1 MSSLHD
7 LIAKLQRLEEA
18 PAAPAPAA
26 PAPAAPAPA
35 APAPAAPAA
44 DDFETKMKNYEAGKA
59 KAAAVEAIKKYMSKP
74 VNQIGRLENLID
86 PATGFIYYGEAG
98 LDAFKGTPRKMLTR
112 FMSQGDQ
119 QGMMNAITAAGLKV
133 VDNGG
138 YAQIDP
144 ASLKALTQPA
154 APAPAPAPAPAA
166 STTSTTG
173 SDQSPAAPANAEAQK
188 KIDRLKTILGLNV
201 SNATANTTT
210 GANMAKVNESIV
222 TFKSSIGRLLAE
234 EFGVLEAPEAPA
246 VAAAQASSNTVAPN
260 ARQEADALWSE
271 LSTMMN
277 TPGALTPQQ
286 RADIENLTQAY
297 QQFQQNNPL
306 PQAQTVDPS
315 TTPTKPTK
323 PTPTKPNSSS
333 KIGYKNPG
341 TIAFQNWLNTNGVKV
356 AVDGRYGPETQGA
369 IDKLRALKPK
379 EFGNGAS
386 RWQEM
391 MDMLGVGT
399 AFNVIQGQG
408 TSLGSPKYLESMKK
422 YGYDPKTGNPV
433 GGNNG
438 SSQSPVKPT
447 APGKAKSIPELD
459 AAIKA
464 ASDKVTQVA
473 AAKPNSPEL
482 AAAQAEL
489 MAVVQQ
495 KAQAMKANTGSAASP
510 VNPADSPTQAYAY
523 TTTPE
528 YKALLA
534 KMTAAMQQGGPESP
548 AYKKALADFE
558 AFAAKNKPVAESSG
572 YSSDELS
579 RIVSLVYHR

>member
-1 MSSLHD
+1 
-7 LIAKLQRLEEA
+7 
-18 PAAPAPAA
+18 
-26 PAPAAPAPA
+26 
-35 APAPAAPAA
+35 
-44 DDFETKMKNYEAGKA
+44 
-59 KAAAVEAIKKYMSKP
+59 
-74 VNQIGRLENLID
+74 
-86 PATGFIYYGEAG
+86 
-98 LDAFKGTPRKMLTR
+98 
-112 FMSQGDQ
+112 
-119 QGMMNAITAAGLKV
+119 
-133 VDNGG
+133 
-138 YAQIDP
+138 
-144 ASLKALTQPA
+144 
-154 APAPAPAPAPAA
+154 
-166 STTSTTG
+166 
-173 SDQSPAAPANAEAQK
+173 
-188 KIDRLKTILGLNV
+188 
-201 SNATANTTT
+201 
-210 GANMAKVNESIV
+210 MAKVNESII

-323 PTPTKPNSSS
+323 PTKPRVGSVVNA
-333 KIGYKNPG
+333 G
-341 TIAFQNWLNTNGVKV
+341 TRAYQHWLNSQGVKV
-356 AVDGRYGPETQGA
+356 TVDGSWGPETQGA
-369 IDKLRALKPK
+369 GTKLQALKPK
-379 EFGNGAS
+379 EFGTGGT
-386 RWQEM
+386 RWEEM
-391 MDMLGVGT
+391 MAMIGVG
-399 AFNVIQGQG
+399 AAHNVKP
-408 TSLGSPKYLESMKK
+408 SPGHEKDYVWLNSPRYLETMKK

-523 TTTPE
+523 TNTPE

-548 AYKKALADFE
+548 AYKKAMADFE
-558 AFAAKNKPVAESSG
+558 AFAAKNKPVSESSG

>member
-7 LIAKLQRLEEA
+7 LIARLQKIEEA
-18 PAAPAPAA
+18 PEVAA

-59 KAAAVEAIKKYMSKP
+59 KSAAVETIKKYMSKP
-74 VNQIGRLENLID
+74 INQIGRLENLID
-86 PATGFIYYGEAG
+86 AKTGFIYYGQAG
-98 LDAFKGTPRKMLTR
+98 LDAFQGTPTKMPMR

-119 QGMMNAITAAGLKV
+119 QAMMSAITNAGLKV

-154 APAPAPAPAPAA
+154 APAPAAPTTNTTGSAQAPAA
-166 STTSTTG
+166 
-173 SDQSPAAPANAEAQK
+173 PAAPANAEAQK

-201 SNATANTTT
+201 SNATVNTTV
-210 GANMAKVNESIV
+210 APNMAKVNESIV

-260 ARQEADALWSE
+260 ARQEADALWAE

-306 PQAQTVDPS
+306 PQAQTTTPTT
-315 TTPTKPTK
+315 TTPTKPTRK
-323 PTPTKPNSSS
+323 TLPAEPN
-333 KIGYKNPG
+333 IQA
-341 TIAFQNWLNTNGVKV
+341 IQNYYNSLGITDNAGQK
-356 AVDGRYGPETQGA
+356 
-369 IDKLRALKPK
+369 LKP
-379 EFGNGAS
+379 
-386 RWQEM
+386 
-391 MDMLGVGT
+391 DGVWGWRT
-399 AFNVIQGQG
+399 EEAKWNFKKKYPV
-408 TSLGSPKYLESMKK
+408 GSPEATKAQAMADKIAKEYQWRLIPDINGQQQRIGPANEKQLS
-422 YGYDPKTGNPV
+422 GPPASAGA
-433 GGNNG
+433 NNTG
-438 SSQSPVKPT
+438 SSQMPVKPS
-447 APGKAKSIPELD
+447 APGKAKTIPELD

-482 AAAQAEL
+482 ASAQAEL

-495 KAQAMKANTGSAASP
+495 KAEAMKSNAGSAASP